1 MFVNDKYR
9 VTLSCELSNT
19 DVSTFV
25 TIIDFGSSSSVLG
38 SSPLITTFGL
48 VDDDPGLHL
57 KSKKCSRT
65 ISLMI
70 LYKLYGIANKYK

>member
-1 MFVNDKYR
+1 MFINDKYC

-19 DVSTFV
+19 EVSTFV

-48 VDDDPGLHL
+48 VDDDPGLHI
-57 KSKKCSRT
+57 KSKKSIRG
-65 ISLMI
+65 ISLMM
-70 LYKLYGIANKYK
+70 